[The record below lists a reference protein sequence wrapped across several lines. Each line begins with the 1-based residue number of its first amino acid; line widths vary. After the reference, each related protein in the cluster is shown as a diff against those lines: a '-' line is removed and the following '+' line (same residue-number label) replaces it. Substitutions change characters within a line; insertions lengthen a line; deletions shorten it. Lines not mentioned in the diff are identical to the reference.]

1 MSGSQRP
8 TLLQARQFLGLE
20 KSFITIFS
28 VVIWIGKRKGT
39 PIIAAMENKEGCG
52 NGCGTASIAS
62 VTELFGYGLE
72 VKDTVKTEIY
82 LLFRSAAGWG
92 IDLVLPYFC
101 TGLNLCKNPAPNP
114 FFFIYNKKHLRRCGK
129 TEEFKKAM
137 LINSKP

>member
-1 MSGSQRP
+1 MLYFCPWWNLIDFTIGVRESEA

-39 PIIAAMENKEGCG
+39 SIIAAMENKEGCG

-72 VKDTVKTEIY
+72 VKDTVKTYIY

-101 TGLNLCKNPAPNP
+101 TGLNLCKNPAPSP
-114 FFFIYNKKHLRRCGK
+114 FFFFYIIKN
-129 TEEFKKAM
+129 
-137 LINSKP
+137 I